1 MGPKNS
7 NRAVDRKVT
16 KRIQNTWTEKDIQN
30 ATHELNLLPRISGK
44 LQPIEF
50 TRTNVSLE
58 HLLLD
63 KVKPIQ
69 EKQKENRMS
78 LDLGANVENQC
89 ICIYIYIYIHTY
101 IICAFLSL

>member
-16 KRIQNTWTEKDIQN
+16 KRIQNTWTEKDIQK

-44 LQPIEF
+44 LQPLEF
-50 TRTNVSLE
+50 TPTNVSLE

-78 LDLGANVENQC
+78 LDLGV
-89 ICIYIYIYIHTY
+89 T
-101 IICAFLSL
+101 